1 MAKKLTLNIDE
12 KIIEE
17 AKKYARKKQKS
28 LSRIVQDYLKV
39 IVKLNNKEVSS
50 FSKSTEIEL
59 SPTVKQLLGSV
70 KIDQEKL
77 KKINDEKFKYLK
89 EKYLERYGIH

>member
-59 SPTVKQLLGSV
+59 FPTVKQLLGSV

>member
-89 EKYLERYGIH
+89 EKYLER

>member
-39 IVKLNNKEVSS
+39 VVKLNNKEVSS

-89 EKYLERYGIH
+89 EKYLER